1 MDSDLPSL
9 VLNKAEACVATHIH
23 EVVEIPHLA
32 QELLSTDRTPTLAFS
47 LPVYD
52 TIIKQWELKQ
62 QQYPLLSP
70 SIQVG
75 IAKLQEYIAKTKE
88 SRIYAFAIGVQCAI
102 LPPSPELTRIQS

>member
-1 MDSDLPSL
+1 M
-9 VLNKAEACVATHIH
+9 KHIC

-52 TIIKQWELKQ
+52 RIITQWEAKQ

-75 IAKLQEYIAKTKE
+75 IAKLNDYIAKTQE
-88 SRIYAFAIGVQCAI
+88 SGIYAFAIGV
-102 LPPSPELTRIQS
+102 